1 MKLLTDKEL
10 LYLDLCARLP
20 YNVVLR
26 CTDENDPSV
35 GFNCFLTEDILNDIR
50 KENPRWTYKP
60 YLKPLRSMTF
70 IERNELCKEFY
81 VENEYG
87 IRVESPD
94 PEECYIAVDWMN
106 EGKYDYRHLIEK
118 DLAIEVTE
126 QNNPY

>member
-1 MKLLTDKEL
+1 MKILTDKEL

-26 CTDENDPSV
+26 CTDENNPSV
-35 GFNCFLTEDILNDIR
+35 CFNCVLTEDILNDIR

-60 YLKPLRSMTF
+60 YLIPLRRMTF
-70 IERNELCKEFY
+70 TERNELCKEFY
-81 VENEYG
+81 VGDEYG
-87 IRVESPD
+87 IRVEPPE
-94 PEECYIAVDWMN
+94 PEECYTAVDWMN
-106 EGKYDYRHLIEK
+106 EGKYDYRHLIDK